1 MLTYIHITSLYRV
14 MVNVIELLPHN
25 FFIPHKLGMSPF
37 LPDLI
42 NPVTLVQAFDE
53 PQTLQRAL
61 GIGVLECFDYL
72 SSRERLETAHTF
84 VQGRCLGDEVQVI
97 FQNDIP
103 E

>member
-42 NPVTLVQAFDE
+42 DAVDLMRAFSKSKTLKGAFSMRE
-53 PQTLQRAL
+53 
-61 GIGVLECFDYL
+61 LEVVDDVSRRVGLEASHRLCKVRRL
-72 SSRERLETAHTF
+72 SKIVEM
-84 VQGRCLGDEVQVI
+84 I
-97 FQNDIP
+97 F
-103 E
+103 